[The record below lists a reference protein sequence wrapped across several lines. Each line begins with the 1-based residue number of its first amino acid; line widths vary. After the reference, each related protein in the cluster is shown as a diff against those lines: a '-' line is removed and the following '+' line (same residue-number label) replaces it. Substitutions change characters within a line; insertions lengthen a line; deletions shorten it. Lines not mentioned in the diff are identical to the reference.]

1 MKKFI
6 ALLTLALMLVGLVGC
21 AAEKEPASKTF
32 KKGEYF
38 SITLNEN
45 FEVLTGED
53 AYEGYYV
60 CYSDKY
66 AHVLVLREAFDE
78 LEGLEDVS
86 LEDYIEASMEFNEH
100 DYDGPI
106 DMGDYQYSRYTEI
119 EDGETVNYMVAYYK
133 GADGFY
139 AINFLTYEENMDK
152 YSSLFSEWAGNVNV
166 G

>member
-6 ALLTLALMLVGLVGC
+6 ALLTLVLMLVGLVGC
-21 AAEKEPASKTF
+21 ATEQETASKTF
-32 KKGEYF
+32 EKGEYF
-38 SITLNEN
+38 AITMNEN

-86 LEDYIEASMEFNEH
+86 LEDYIEASMEVNEH
-100 DYDGPI
+100 DYVGPI

-119 EDGETVNYMVAYYK
+119 EDGETVNYMGAYYK

-152 YSSLFSEWAGNVNV
+152 YTSLFSEWAGNVNV